1 MKRMFKKPKWLR
13 PEVNEFKYWVHL
25 IMLASVVLGLLEL
38 LYGGGMFSIKNVLVS
53 VPLLAAGD
61 IVAHTVL
68 KMD

>member
-1 MKRMFKKPKWLR
+1 MFKKPKWLR